1 MDEFVHTAYQYRFGN
16 YAETEGQ
23 SALIGSA
30 SVISNCAVG
39 LFGIL
44 WLGWLKGKLRR
55 PEKALFLVLFAVL
68 LFRQWSTM
76 FRATLFF
83 TFASMIAIYNSEKP
97 FRLSHFALMSVGAAA
112 VLTVLNFIHLYL
124 FYLTA
129 DWDYQ
134 SFGETLTLLVT
145 PHGHFPQLAQV
156 LTAHNSSLELLH
168 GHGFLESVFFFVP
181 RVVWTTKAPF
191 SDYGTMLVQN
201 WAGFPDAYQIAITN
215 VGELIAHFGYLGMVG
230 LFAYG
235 LLYRFLDSFRWHSV
249 ELRIGLY
256 CLLLPRTFAD
266 LGMGLSAVSIS
277 LVGLGVFI
285 AFAIGLRVFSRG
297 NRRET
302 TQQAKL
308 RPRETSQLA
317 VGPS

>member
-1 MDEFVHTAYQYRFGN
+1 LGM
-16 YAETEGQ
+16 
-23 SALIGSA
+23 
-30 SVISNCAVG
+30 
-39 LFGIL
+39 L
-44 WLGWLKGKLRR
+44 WRGWLKGKLGR
-55 PEKALFLVLFAVL
+55 PEKALVLVRLVVWML
-68 LFRQWSTM
+68 RQWSTM

-97 FRLSHFALMSVGAAA
+97 FKLSHFALMSVGAA
-112 VLTVLNFIHLYL
+112 VLLIVFNFIHLYL

-134 SFGETLTLLVT
+134 SFGETLTLLAT
-145 PHGHFPQLAQV
+145 PHGHFQQLAQV

-181 RVVWTTKAPF
+181 RLVWTTKAPF

-201 WAGFPDAYQIAITN
+201 WAGFPDTYQIAITN
-215 VGELIAHFGYLGMVG
+215 VGELIAHFGYVGLIG

-235 LLYRFLDSFRWHSV
+235 LLYRFLDSFRWRSV

-256 CLLLPRTFAD
+256 CLMLPRTFAD

-277 LVGLGVFI
+277 LVSLGVFI
-285 AFAIGLRVFSRG
+285 ALAIGLRVFSRG
-297 NRRET
+297 NRRDT
-302 TQQAKL
+302 TQRAKL
-308 RPRETSQLA
+308 RPREKTELA
-317 VGPS
+317 VGPSSP